1 LLQILQKH
9 LYVEIEE
16 FGKDEWDRLEV
27 KKILLVLQLP
37 LLYLILLL
45 HLNKGSKMVEV
56 VEVVEVV
63 ELLLHLVLLK
73 VQVEV
78 KGVIL
83 EVQVKGGILEVQVGV
98 EVGVA
103 VAGVEVAVAEEDSL
117 EDPARHDAKRRRL
130 EEPHA
135 ASCRMV
141 AASARENQSVKRH
154 YL

>member
-1 LLQILQKH
+1 MVGPALG
-9 LYVEIEE
+9 V
-16 FGKDEWDRLEV
+16 
-27 KKILLVLQLP
+27 LLVLRLLQQAHHLVLLFLLLVLLP
-37 LLYLILLL
+37 LLY
-45 HLNKGSKMVEV
+45 
-56 VEVVEVV
+56 
-63 ELLLHLVLLK
+63 LVLLK
-73 VQVEV
+73 VQVGVEV
-78 KGVIL
+78 EVEVQVKGVLLEVQVEGVIL
-83 EVQVKGGILEVQVGV
+83 EVQ
-98 EVGVA
+98 VGVA